1 MRLLFRA
8 GILSRSFYDE
18 GDYGYKMA
26 NENRLQKINAE
37 LQREIYRVLT
47 TLCNDGRISNLSIM
61 SVACD
66 REVRHA
72 KVYIGIFSKD
82 EEVRRGTF
90 DAVRAAAG
98 FVRRELSR
106 IMNLRTVPELH
117 FELDNSL
124 EKAAKID
131 KILDEIAKQK

>member
-1 MRLLFRA
+1 
-8 GILSRSFYDE
+8 
-18 GDYGYKMA
+18 MA

-47 TLCNDGRISNLSIM
+47 TLCNDGRLSNFSIM
-61 SVACD
+61 SVNCD
-66 REVRHA
+66 REFRHA
-72 KVYIGIFSKD
+72 KAYVSLFAKD
-82 EEVRRGTF
+82 EESRRGTF
-90 DAVRAAAG
+90 DAIKSAAG

-117 FELDNSL
+117 FEIDNSL
-124 EKAAKID
+124 EKASKID